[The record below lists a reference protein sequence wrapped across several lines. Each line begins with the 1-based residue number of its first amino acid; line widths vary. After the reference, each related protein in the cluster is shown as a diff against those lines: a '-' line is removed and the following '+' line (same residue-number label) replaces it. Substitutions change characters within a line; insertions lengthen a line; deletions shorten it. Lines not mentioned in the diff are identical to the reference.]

1 PATVMPAKIGP
12 AFSKN
17 TSESARALRQRFER
31 LKLKKRGLSKL
42 SPQSGLS
49 AQHARGWR
57 GANVLAK
64 AGAPMLFGIRAVS
77 VGRHR
82 QPSAPFSIS
91 TLRIGSYSRV
101 TAVAVLLRYACVF
114 PKKAGFAPKP

>member
-1 PATVMPAKIGP
+1 M
-12 AFSKN
+12 
-17 TSESARALRQRFER
+17 LRQRFVR
-31 LKLKKRGLSKL
+31 LEVKKRDLSKL

-57 GANVLAK
+57 GGDVLAK

-91 TLRIGSYSRV
+91 ALRIGPYSRF
-101 TAVAVLLRYACVF
+101 TALPVVLR
-114 PKKAGFAPKP
+114 